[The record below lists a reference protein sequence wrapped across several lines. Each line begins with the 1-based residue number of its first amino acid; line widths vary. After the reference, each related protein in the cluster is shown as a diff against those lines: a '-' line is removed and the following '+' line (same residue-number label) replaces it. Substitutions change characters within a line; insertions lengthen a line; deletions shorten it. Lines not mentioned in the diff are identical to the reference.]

1 MPTDDR
7 RRKEGCISLS
17 PPSAFLPSLQPAPI
31 LRYSN
36 GDSSLP
42 LYPFSFLAW
51 LAVIGEE
58 RRGKIWR
65 KVSECGEKVCRCQEE
80 RREIQTHF
88 VEKPAFPPPPTY
100 VHTVLSAVFICQY
113 SSLPFE
119 FFMNDSRGQAQKKVR
134 GGRVGASRGKLLIC
148 RSQCLKRMGNFFA
161 SQRPFLGRGRNS
173 IECFFTIDGQP
184 EK

>member
-1 MPTDDR
+1 MTGGG
-7 RRKEGCISLS
+7 KKVASLS
-17 PPSAFLPSLQPAPI
+17 ILLPPSFLLFSPI

-42 LYPFSFLAW
+42 LYPFPFLAW

-80 RREIQTHF
+80 RCEIQTHF

-134 GGRVGASRGKLLIC
+134 GGRVGTS
-148 RSQCLKRMGNFFA
+148 
-161 SQRPFLGRGRNS
+161 
-173 IECFFTIDGQP
+173 
-184 EK
+184 

>member
-17 PPSAFLPSLQPAPI
+17 PPSAFLPSLQPVSI

-42 LYPFSFLAW
+42 LYPFPFLAW
-51 LAVIGEE
+51 LAVIGEKG
-58 RRGKIWR
+58 RRKIGR
-65 KVSECGEKVCRCQEE
+65 KVSECGKKSVQVP
-80 RREIQTHF
+80 RRETRNSNSF
-88 VEKPAFPPPPTY
+88 RRKTCFPASAHVRTY
-100 VHTVLSAVFICQY
+100 TQFYRQFLSANILLPL
-113 SSLPFE
+113 SS

-148 RSQCLKRMGNFFA
+148 RSQCLKRIFCV
-161 SQRPFLGRGRNS
+161 SEIFLGQGK
-173 IECFFTIDGQP
+173 EFD
-184 EK
+184 